1 MNGSACEAE
10 KSLLNQYLI
19 RYSSRRNFTRCK
31 EILND
36 PSTYLCLKC
45 QKLLL
50 KHHAL
55 REELT
60 ALEGQIN
67 TIIEA
72 LFSGVRTLS
81 AGVNT
86 DSVST
91 TATVTAI
98 NQATS
103 SPHHLSHVQ
112 TLQMYL

>member
-1 MNGSACEAE
+1 MH
-10 KSLLNQYLI
+10 
-19 RYSSRRNFTRCK
+19 CK

-36 PSTYLCLKC
+36 PSTHLCLKC

-72 LFSGVRTLS
+72 IFSGVRACQL
-81 AGVNT
+81 VL
-86 DSVST
+86 
-91 TATVTAI
+91 I
-98 NQATS
+98 LILYQ
-103 SPHHLSHVQ
+103 Q
-112 TLQMYL
+112 LQF